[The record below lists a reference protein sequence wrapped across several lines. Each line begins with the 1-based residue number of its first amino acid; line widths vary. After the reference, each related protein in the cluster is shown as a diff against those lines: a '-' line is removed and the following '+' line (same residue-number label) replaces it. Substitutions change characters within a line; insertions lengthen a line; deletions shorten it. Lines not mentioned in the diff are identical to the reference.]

1 MRQNN
6 NGNIDHAVLS
16 PRSGTALPS
25 EHGSIFR
32 QEAEKLLETEV
43 SAGERKC
50 CSPSNVLL
58 GLWNASTQECLRP
71 GAWQVLNTHLNRHL
85 AE

>member
-32 QEAEKLLETEV
+32 QEAEKLLEKSISWREEMLLSKRCAARPV
-43 SAGERKC
+43 ECIDAGMLEARSLAGIERTPK
-50 CSPSNVLL
+50 
-58 GLWNASTQECLRP
+58 
-71 GAWQVLNTHLNRHL
+71 
-85 AE
+85 